1 MNHRIFFG
9 LLISTCLLLSL
20 VYMAGC
26 KTNRGEEDDD
36 LSSRDSVAIAAKDTS
51 AVQPAWVAPDTA
63 TIANESHADLIEY
76 GRSLVAHTALYLGP
90 KGKVKQISNGMNCQ
104 NCHLKAGTQLYGN
117 SYSAVFS
124 IYPKFRPR
132 SGTVEDLQKRIND
145 CMERSLN
152 GDKLASNSREMQALV
167 AYINWVGKD
176 VPKNETP
183 KGASVVDLPYL
194 ERPADPSRGAYVFRL
209 TCERCHGE
217 NGSGKMNADSMTYQY
232 PPLWGPHSYTTA
244 AGMYRL
250 SRLAGFIKS
259 NMPND
264 KSTHEKPLLSDED
277 AWDVAAYISSMPRPV
292 KKFAADWPDI
302 SKKPVD
308 LPFGPYVDSFPEVRH
323 KYGPFKE
330 IAEVYKK

>member
-1 MNHRIFFG
+1 VIFG
-9 LLISTCLLLSL
+9 LLIYSCMLLSL
-20 VYMAGC
+20 AYLPGC
-26 KTNRGEEDDD
+26 KTNRGEEEDY
-36 LSSRDSVAIAAKDTS
+36 LSSRDSVGIPAKDS
-51 AVQPAWVAPDTA
+51 GALQPAWIAPDTT
-63 TIANESHADLIEY
+63 TIAKEALADLIWY
-76 GRSLVAHTALYLGP
+76 GRSLVANTAMYLGP
-90 KGKVKQISNGMNCQ
+90 KGKVKAISNGMNCQ

-124 IYPKFRPR
+124 IYPKFRAR

-152 GDKLASNSREMQALV
+152 GEKLASNSREMQALV

-176 VPKNETP
+176 VPKNESP

-194 ERPADPSRGAYVFRL
+194 ERPADPSRGAYVFKL

-217 NGSGKMNADSMTYQY
+217 NGSGKMNPDSMTYQY

-250 SRLAGFIKS
+250 TRLAGFIKS

-264 KSTHEKPLLSDED
+264 KSTHEKPMLSDEE

-302 SKKPVD
+302 SKKPID
-308 LPFGPYVDSFPEVRH
+308 LPFGPYADSFPEVQH

-330 IAEVYKK
+330 IAEAYKK